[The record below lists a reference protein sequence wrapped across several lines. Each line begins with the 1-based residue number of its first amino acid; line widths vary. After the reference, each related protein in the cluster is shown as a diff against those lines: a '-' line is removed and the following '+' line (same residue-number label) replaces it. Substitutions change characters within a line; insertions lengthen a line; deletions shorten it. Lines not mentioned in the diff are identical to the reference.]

1 MPSAPCER
9 AISEALTTGRAL
21 LKFISAND
29 AGVTGS
35 HQAGFYL
42 PKPAWEMYTPFAPTS
57 GRLDKHGVNITWP
70 DGVIRESVVTWYGQK
85 TRSEYRL
92 TRFGRGFPFL
102 TPDSVGNLLVLIPGS
117 RDRFAGYVFDLE
129 DDIEEIQA
137 ALGVQIVDTWG
148 IYDAGRVAPIETED
162 ECVDR
167 RFRAYAAAVDG
178 FPTGELFS
186 AETMKALEECIR
198 DFRAMPS
205 DALLMRCVE
214 AEYAL
219 FRMVERRLCEPEIS
233 RVFKSV
239 EDFIE
244 TAATIMNR
252 RKSRAGRSLENHV
265 GYVLRA
271 AGIPLDVRPQIEGR
285 PDIVIPG
292 KREYDDPRYPVEKL
306 FVVGV
311 KTTCKDRWGQVVK
324 EARRVRHKHILTTQR
339 GIASGQLAEMN
350 AAHVS
355 LVVPK
360 SIHAD
365 YPREREIEMLTI
377 DGFIGVVR
385 DRLGL

>member
-1 MPSAPCER
+1 MPSPLCER
-9 AISEALTTGRAL
+9 AISEALSTRRAL

-57 GRLDKHGVNITWP
+57 GRLDKHGVNITWQ
-70 DGVIRESVVTWYGQK
+70 DGVVRESVVTWYGQK

-92 TRFGRGFPFL
+92 TRFGKGFPFL
-102 TPDSVGNLLVLIPGS
+102 TPDSVGNLLVLIPES
-117 RDRFAGYVFDLE
+117 REQFAGYVFDLE

-148 IYDAGRVAPIETED
+148 IYDGGRAVPTETED
-162 ECVDR
+162 ECVER
-167 RFRAYAAAVDG
+167 RFREYAAAVDG
-178 FPTGELFS
+178 FPTGEEFS
-186 AETMKALEECIR
+186 AETMAALENCIR
-198 DFRAMPS
+198 DFRALQS
-205 DALLMRCVE
+205 DAMLMRCVE

-219 FRMVERRLCEPEIS
+219 FRLVERRLCEPEIS

-239 EDFIE
+239 EDFIA

-265 GYVLRA
+265 EYVLRS
-271 AGIPLDVRPQIEGR
+271 AGLPFDVRPQIEGR

-292 KREYDDPRYPVEKL
+292 KAAYDDPRYPEEKL

-339 GIASGQLAEMN
+339 GIASGQLGEMH
-350 AAHVS
+350 AANVS

-360 SIHAD
+360 SIQAD

-377 DGFIGVVR
+377 SGFIDTVKS
-385 DRLGL
+385 RLGL